1 MTNEFKKKILLFIIV
16 LIGAFST
23 IAFSYAYFYLVDT
36 EVDQTINTETAKMT
50 LIYNECA
57 DVLDNECGTINKD
70 LKPGEFFKRKFSIEN
85 TGTRDMTIP
94 LYFKSLKNTFKNDE
108 LIYSIKDVSNDIVLI
123 TAPVPYHEDLKEN
136 IEAYPNLFIE
146 HGKKSDY
153 ELTVT
158 FISTSDDQNYN
169 VNAEY
174 YMKLG
179 LLELP

>member
-36 EVDQTINTETAKMT
+36 EVDQTITTETAKMMLT
-50 LIYNECA
+50 YSECSNEQDEA
-57 DVLDNECGTINKD
+57 CGTINKN
-70 LKPGEFFKRKFSIEN
+70 LKPGEFFKKKFSIEN
-85 TGTRDMTIP
+85 TGNKDIKIP

-108 LIYSIKDVSNDIVLI
+108 LIYSIKDVSND
-123 TAPVPYHEDLKEN
+123 